1 MLATRQLIK
10 QNVCTNCGNIGHH
23 YKHCMEP
30 VISYGIIAFHI
41 QDPSWDQAERLAR
54 NELTGIPEDKL
65 EFLMIERRDSIGYV
79 EIIRAKYRLTDIDHI
94 REQISGTTA
103 DERNALHTKSFDDLW
118 VGLWGPMNQSDNRQY
133 RQEYEQAKV
142 KFEQLCAGVEVNGEL
157 ITLKHLLNTTP
168 LLWNTPEW
176 GFPKGRRN
184 IFESDLKC
192 AMREF
197 CEETGLQ
204 STDIRIFENIKPIR
218 ETFIGN
224 NNIHYSHVYYLAWV
238 PRNVQV
244 KLRHENELMNREV
257 GNIGWFS
264 LEKALNTIRHTNVEK
279 REILLRTSLLLR
291 NLCPLFVGPLVSV
304 AEQRAEQEGAI
315 LYRNRGNESSATR
328 TTNPWFRTRNIPQTP
343 FSSEEYGFI
352 TETD

>member
-1 MLATRQLIK
+1 MMVSRQPVK

-30 VISYGIIAFHI
+30 IISYGIIAFHI
-41 QDPSWDQAERLAR
+41 QDTEWDQAERLSR
-54 NELTGIPEDKL
+54 NELTGIPEDSL
-65 EFLMIERRDSIGYV
+65 EFLLIQRRDSIGFV
-79 EIIRAKYRLTDIDHI
+79 EIIRAKYRLTDIKHI
-94 REQISGTTA
+94 REQISGTTLE
-103 DERNALHTKSFDDLW
+103 ERHALRTKPFDDLW

-142 KFEQLCAGVEVNGEL
+142 KFELLRSGFENNGEFIIL
-157 ITLKHLLNTTP
+157 SHLLDTTP

-184 IFESDLKC
+184 IFETDLKC
-192 AMREF
+192 AVREC

-204 STDIRIFENIKPIR
+204 SNDIRVFENIKPIR

-224 NNIHYSHVYYLAWV
+224 NNIHYCHVYYLAWI

-244 KLRHENELMNREV
+244 KLRRENEVMNREV

-264 LEKALNTIRHTNVEK
+264 LEAALSSIRHTNVEK
-279 REILLRTSLLLR
+279 REVLLRASLLLR
-291 NLCPLFVGPLVSV
+291 NLCPLFVGPLVSI
-304 AEQRAEQEGAI
+304 AEQRAEQEGSP
-315 LYRNRGNESSATR
+315 LNRNRGDEPSTAR
-328 TTNPWFRTRNIPQTP
+328 TSINPWFRAKTYSASQTTH
-343 FSSEEYGFI
+343 SDYGFVEEI
-352 TETD
+352 